1 MAKEKITTLAQLRK
15 EHKPAKAYHF
25 TVDKDFVLIFEDYN
39 YFEEELQDEFF
50 DLLDI
55 VLGNTADTVK
65 EIIHAGDDLFKLW
78 VGEEQY
84 ERIVKDKLMNRNERI
99 ALAQQAVQHFQ
110 KEHGEGDPKE
120 KKSNR

>member
-1 MAKEKITTLAQLRK
+1 MAKEITTLAQLRK
-15 EHKPAKAYHF
+15 EHKPAKAFHF

-65 EIIHAGDDLFKLW
+65 EIIHAGDDMFKLW

-84 ERIVKDKLMNRNERI
+84 ERIVKDKLMSRNERI
-99 ALAQQAVQHFQ
+99 ALAQTAVQHFQ
-110 KEHGEGDPKE
+110 KEHGEDDPKE